1 MQTFEMHLKHL
12 LAQGVIDMDAA
23 RAAVGF

>member
-12 LAQGVIDMDAA
+12 LAQGAIEKELA
-23 RAAVGF
+23 RAAAGF